1 MLHAYAYMRVRLRVR
16 MRVRFGMRMRMRL
29 PNVFTSWTRRLVA
42 EIATS
47 HASVRPWVRRPPPW
61 HVRAIHRTPTMG
73 AKAIPWHVRAIHRT
87 PLYDHGCEYRSPGRW
102 DGYIGHE
109 LAILSSRKSSQC
121 LGERALQVDI
131 GCGNSAGDRL
141 LALAFVLMSMSTR

>member
-1 MLHAYAYMRVRLRVR
+1 MLHAYAYMRARLRVR

-42 EIATS
+42 EIAT
-47 HASVRPWVRRPPPW
+47 AMGAKATPW

-73 AKAIPWHVRAIHRT
+73 AKAIPWHDRAIHRT

-102 DGYIGHE
+102 DGYIGRQSYRVANHHSAWAKE
-109 LAILSSRKSSQC
+109 HSKLILVVAIRL
-121 LGERALQVDI
+121 VT
-131 GCGNSAGDRL
+131 GCRL
-141 LALAFVLMSMSTR
+141 WLLF